1 MSAPAV
7 WSSPKRWWA
16 LAVLVMCVLV
26 NGLDAT
32 ILYVAMP
39 ELVDALGASNS
50 DLQWFHNAYTLV
62 FASLMLPFG
71 VLADRIG
78 RKRLLLAG
86 LAVFGIASAYAMMV
100 DSSGELI
107 LGRALMGLGAAI
119 VTPVSLAMLPVLFAP
134 QERARALAIW
144 SAGVALGLPIGPLAG
159 GWLLEHFWWG
169 SVFLINIP
177 ILAVAM
183 VAGFLLFPEH
193 RGVREHAFDWQ
204 GAVLS
209 VAGLGALTFALTRA
223 TEEGWL
229 STDTL
234 GGSAV
239 GVVLLIL
246 FVVRER
252 STPHPLLDVR
262 SFGNRHFGASVVAL
276 LLVHFAMTG
285 FLFMLSPYLQ
295 AVLGNSSLGTGVR
308 MLPVVLAVMVGAGA
322 AERLAPRVGPR
333 GPVTA
338 GLLMMAV
345 GLLIF
350 STTDIDSSETAVAAC
365 QLLLGIGIGLTLAIA
380 MHTALSTVSDD
391 KSGEASGATS
401 AFRQVGG
408 VIGVAV
414 LGSVLGTAYRDDM
427 EPAVGGLPEEAAD
440 AAKDTVG
447 AALHVA
453 DMAGPKGQA
462 LADAARQAYV
472 DSMDVALIGGAVVLF
487 AVAAVVFAWMPS
499 RSADHGVAHV
509 QGGSSGSSAPAAERV
524 G

>member
-1 MSAPAV
+1 MSTDAI
-7 WSSPKRWWA
+7 WDNPKRWWA
-16 LAVLVMCVLV
+16 LGVLVVCVLV

-50 DLQWFHNAYTLV
+50 ELQWFHNAYLLV

-78 RKRLLLAG
+78 LKRLLLGG
-86 LAVFGIASAYAMMV
+86 LGVFGLASAYAMAV

-107 LGRALMGLGAAI
+107 VGRAVMGLGAAVI
-119 VTPVSLAMLPVLFAP
+119 TPVSLAMLPVLFAP

-177 ILAVAM
+177 IVALAM
-183 VAGFLLFPEH
+183 VAGLFLFPER
-193 RGVREHAFDWQ
+193 RGQREHAFDWQ

-209 VAGLGALTFALTRA
+209 VIGLGSLTYALTQAP
-223 TEEGWL
+223 EEGWL
-229 STDTL
+229 SAATL
-234 GGSAV
+234 VGAAV
-239 GVVLLIL
+239 GAVFLTL
-246 FVVRER
+246 FVLRER
-252 STPHPLLDVR
+252 ATEHPLLDVLAFR
-262 SFGNRHFGASVVAL
+262 NRRFGASVAAL
-276 LLVHFAMTG
+276 LMVHFAMTG

-295 AVLGNSSLGTGVR
+295 AVLGNSSFGTGVR
-308 MLPVVLAVMVGAGA
+308 MLPVVLAVMVGAGS

-338 GLLMMAV
+338 GLLLLGG

-350 STTDIDSSETAVAAC
+350 SSTGVDSSDTFVALA
-365 QLLLGIGIGLTLAIA
+365 QLPLGLGIGLTLAIA
-380 MHTALSTVSDD
+380 MHTALSTAPDE

-408 VIGVAV
+408 VVGVAV
-414 LGSVLGTAYRDDM
+414 LGSVLGTAYKDDM
-427 EPAVGGLPEEAAD
+427 ESATRGLPEPAAD
-440 AAKDTVG
+440 AAGETVG
-447 AALHVA
+447 AALQVA
-453 DMAGPKGQA
+453 AQLGSKGEA
-462 LADAARQAYV
+462 LAETARKVYV
-472 DSMDVALIGGAVVLF
+472 DSMDLALVGGGMVLF
-487 AVAAVVFAWMPS
+487 VLAAVVFAWMPS
-499 RSADHGVAHV
+499 GAARAHEK
-509 QGGSSGSSAPAAERV
+509 PAGPVGKPAELEDERV

>member
-1 MSAPAV
+1 MSASAV

-39 ELVDALGASNS
+39 ELVEALGASNS
-50 DLQWFHNAYTLV
+50 DLQWFHNAYLLV

-78 RKRLLLAG
+78 RKRLLLVG
-86 LAVFGIASAYAMMV
+86 LAVFGLASGYAMMV

-134 QERARALAIW
+134 HERARALAIW

-177 ILAVAM
+177 ILAAAM
-183 VAGFLLFPEH
+183 VAGFFLFPEH
-193 RGVREHAFDWQ
+193 KGVREHAFDWL

-209 VAGLGALTFALTRA
+209 VVGLGALTYALTQA
-223 TEEGWL
+223 PEEGWL
-229 STDTL
+229 SGPTL
-234 GGSAV
+234 GGAAA
-239 GVVLLIL
+239 GVVLLVL
-246 FVVRER
+246 FVLRER
-252 STPHPLLDVR
+252 STPHPLLNVR
-262 SFGNRHFGASVVAL
+262 AFGNRHFGASVTAL

-308 MLPVVLAVMVGAGA
+308 MLPVVLAVMVGAGT

-333 GPVTA
+333 GPVVAGLVLMAA
-338 GLLMMAV
+338 GLLV
-345 GLLIF
+345 F
-350 STTDIDSSETAVAAC
+350 STTGTDSGELAVAAC
-365 QLLLGIGIGLTLAIA
+365 QVPLGIGIGLTLAIA
-380 MHTALSTVSDD
+380 MHTALATASDE
-391 KSGEASGATS
+391 KSGEASGITS

-414 LGSVLGTAYRDDM
+414 LGSVLSTGYRNDM
-427 EPAVGGLPEEAAD
+427 EPVVSGLPPQAAD
-440 AAKDTVG
+440 AAEDTVG
-447 AALHVA
+447 AALEIA
-453 DMAGPKGQA
+453 RQMGTQGQA
-462 LADAARQAYV
+462 LADAARRIYV
-472 DSMDVALIGGAVVLF
+472 DSMDTALIGGAVVVL
-487 AVAAVVFAWMPS
+487 ALAAVVFGWMPRHS
-499 RSADHGVAHV
+499 VGHAAATTPASSDSSLPETEHV
-509 QGGSSGSSAPAAERV
+509 G
-524 G
+524 

>member
-1 MSAPAV
+1 MSASAV
-7 WSSPKRWWA
+7 WTSPRRWWA

-50 DLQWFHNAYTLV
+50 DLQWFHNAYLLV

-86 LAVFGIASAYAMMV
+86 LAIFGLASGYAMMV

-119 VTPVSLAMLPVLFAP
+119 VTPVSLAMLPILFAP

-177 ILAVAM
+177 ILVVAM
-183 VAGFLLFPEH
+183 AAGFLLFPEH

-209 VAGLGALTFALTRA
+209 VIGLGAVTFALTQA
-223 TEEGWL
+223 PEEGWL
-229 STDTL
+229 SGRTL
-234 GGSAV
+234 GGAAA
-239 GVVLLIL
+239 GVVFLFLFIL
-246 FVVRER
+246 RER
-252 STPHPLLDVR
+252 SIPHPLLNVR
-262 SFGNRHFGASVVAL
+262 AFGNRYFGASISAL

-295 AVLGNSSLGTGVR
+295 AVLGNSSFGTGVR
-308 MLPVVLAVMVGAGA
+308 MLPVVLAVMIGAGT

-333 GPVTA
+333 GPVVA
-338 GLLMMAV
+338 GLSLMAV
-345 GLLIF
+345 GLLVF
-350 STTDIDSSETAVAAC
+350 STTDVDSGELAVAAC
-365 QLLLGIGIGLTLAIA
+365 QVPLGIGIGLTLAIA
-380 MHTALSTVSDD
+380 MHAALATASDD
-391 KSGEASGATS
+391 KSGEASGVTS

-414 LGSVLGTAYRDDM
+414 LGSVLSTGYRDDM
-427 EPAVGGLPEEAAD
+427 KPAVVGLPAEAAD

-447 AALHVA
+447 AALA
-453 DMAGPKGQA
+453 IARKLGPQGQE
-462 LADAARQAYV
+462 LADAARRAYV
-472 DSMDVALIGGAVVLF
+472 DSMDAALIGGAVVVFAF
-487 AVAAVVFAWMPS
+487 AVVVFAWMPRRGS
-499 RSADHGVAHV
+499 DHAAA
-509 QGGSSGSSAPAAERV
+509 SSSSEPSSPTTEYV
-524 G
+524 